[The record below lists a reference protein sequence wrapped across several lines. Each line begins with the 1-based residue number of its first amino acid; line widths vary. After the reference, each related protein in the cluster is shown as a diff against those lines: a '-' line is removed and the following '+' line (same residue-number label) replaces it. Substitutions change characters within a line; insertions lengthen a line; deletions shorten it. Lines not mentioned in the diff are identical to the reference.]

1 MKKLNHSNRWSKL
14 FGLSVIFCTVAFL
27 FSSCMTMPKGR
38 KVEALS
44 LLDNQSNLYF
54 AVPNNVDNELIEKII
69 SDNVSGLAK
78 HEIERII
85 ARINT
90 AYIGVNTTKKVFSS
104 DAVQVAIDGNFPKKM
119 IPKFLNKKNGWNV
132 IMCSSCEAK
141 KHPIYTKAVI
151 PGSEDYISMSFPA
164 NNVACM
170 GRNIEQM
177 LGRYD
182 TLSLPDFAD
191 QVIGAEDSIMHTDEY
206 FYNYLLEAKDEIRF
220 FANNP
225 KSFLSTITGVNL
237 DLKIVTVAG
246 AIVKDDEDPEK
257 YKVKFIFKF
266 SNNKYL
272 KAGRALLKLAL
283 GMSNSEVEDGEDS
296 ELIVQN
302 VHINKEQIL
311 KLINF

>member
-1 MKKLNHSNRWSKL
+1 
-14 FGLSVIFCTVAFL
+14 
-27 FSSCMTMPKGR
+27 MTMPKGR

-69 SDNVSGLAK
+69 NDNVSGLTK

-85 ARINT
+85 SRVNT

-104 DAVQVAIDGNFPKKM
+104 DSVQVAIDGNFPKKM
-119 IPKFLNKKNGWNV
+119 VPKFLNKKNGWDV
-132 IMCSSCEAK
+132 IVCSSCEAK

-151 PGSEDYISMSFPA
+151 PGSETYISLAFPS
-164 NNVACM
+164 NNVSCL

-182 TLSLPDFAD
+182 TLCLPDFED
-191 QVIGAEDSIMHTDEY
+191 QITSVEDSIMHTDEY
-206 FYNYLLEAKDEIRF
+206 LYNYLLEAKDEIRF

-225 KSFLSTITGVNL
+225 KSFLSTIIGANL

-246 AIVKDDEDPEK
+246 AIVKDDENADK

-302 VHINKEQIL
+302 VQINKEQIL
-311 KLINF
+311 KLLSL

>member
-1 MKKLNHSNRWSKL
+1 MKKLNHCNRWSKL

-119 IPKFLNKKNGWNV
+119 IPKFLNKKNGWDV
-132 IMCSSCEAK
+132 IMCSSCDAK

-191 QVIGAEDSIMHTDEY
+191 QVTAAEDSIMHTDEY

-246 AIVKDDEDPEK
+246 AIVKDDEDPGK